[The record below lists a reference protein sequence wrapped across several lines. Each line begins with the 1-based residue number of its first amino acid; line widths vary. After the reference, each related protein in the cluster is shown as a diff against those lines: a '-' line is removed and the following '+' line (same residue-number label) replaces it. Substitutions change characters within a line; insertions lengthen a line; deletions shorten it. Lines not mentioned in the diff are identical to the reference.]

1 MRPDRLIA
9 FTDGVIAIL
18 ITILV
23 LELRPPAGEHFGDI
37 LDEKGRLL
45 AYLLTFVFVAIYW
58 VNHHHLLQVVHRID
72 GRALWANIVLLFCLS
87 LTPVATDWLGEA
99 GVKTGPAA
107 TYALVL
113 LGCAIAYTLLTLALL
128 ALHESESQL
137 HRAIGDDRKG
147 RLSLA
152 RLRRRVRARVRS
164 CRGSRSASSS
174 RVALIWI
181 IPDRR
186 IARTFD
192 ASDC

>member
-1 MRPDRLIA
+1 VRPERLTA
-9 FTDGVIAIL
+9 FTDGVVAIL

-23 LELRPPAGEHFGDI
+23 LELHPPGGDAFGDI

-72 GRALWANIVLLFCLS
+72 GRVLWANIHLLFWLS

-107 TYALVL
+107 TYAFVL
-113 LGCAIAYTLLTLALL
+113 LGCAIAYTILTLTLL
-128 ALHESESQL
+128 ALHDSESEL

-147 RLSLA
+147 KVSLLCYVTAFVLAFFVPWLS
-152 RLRRRVRARVRS
+152 VVIFVT
-164 CRGSRSASSS
+164 
-174 RVALIWI
+174 VALIWI
-181 IPDRR
+181 VPDRR
-186 IARTFD
+186 IARIFQS
-192 ASDC
+192 A

>member
-1 MRPDRLIA
+1 VRPDRLIA

-58 VNHHHLLQVVHRID
+58 VNHHHLLQVVNRID

-147 RLSLA
+147 RLSLLA
-152 RLRRRVRARVRS
+152 YAVAFVLAWFVPWISIGIFVA
-164 CRGSRSASSS
+164 
-174 RVALIWI
+174 VALIWI

-186 IARTFD
+186 ITRTFD
-192 ASDC
+192 ALDG

>member
-58 VNHHHLLQVVHRID
+58 VNHHHLLQVVSRID
-72 GRALWANIVLLFCLS
+72 GRALWANLGLLFCLS
-87 LTPVATDWLGEA
+87 LTPVATDWLGET
-99 GVKTGPAA
+99 GVKNGPAA
-107 TYALVL
+107 GYALVL
-113 LGCAIAYTLLTLALL
+113 IGCAVAYTLFTLALL
-128 ALHESESQL
+128 ALHESESAL

-152 RLRRRVRARVRS
+152 MYVLAFILAWVEPWVS
-164 CRGSRSASSS
+164 VGIFVT
-174 RVALIWI
+174 VALIWI

-186 IARTFD
+186 ITRTLD
-192 ASDC
+192 SL

>member
-1 MRPDRLIA
+1 MRPDRLNA

-23 LELRPPAGEHFGDI
+23 LELRPPAGERFGDI

-58 VNHHHLLQVVHRID
+58 VNHHHLLQVVKRID
-72 GRALWANIVLLFCLS
+72 GRALWANIGLLFCLS
-87 LTPVATDWLGEA
+87 LTPVATDWLGET

-113 LGCAIAYTLLTLALL
+113 LGCAIAYTLFTLALL

-147 RLSLA
+147 RLSLLA
-152 RLRRRVRARVRS
+152 YAVAFVLAWFVPWISIGIFVA
-164 CRGSRSASSS
+164 
-174 RVALIWI
+174 VALIWI

-192 ASDC
+192 A

>member
-23 LELRPPAGEHFGDI
+23 LELRPPAGEHFSDL

-58 VNHHHLLQVVHRID
+58 VNHHHLLQVVTRID
-72 GRALWANIVLLFCLS
+72 GRALWANIGLLFCLS
-87 LTPVATDWLGEA
+87 LTPVATDWLGET
-99 GVKTGPAA
+99 GVKNGPAA

-147 RLSLA
+147 RLSLLA
-152 RLRRRVRARVRS
+152 YAVAFVLAWFVPWISV
-164 CRGSRSASSS
+164 GIFVT
-174 RVALIWI
+174 VALIWI

-186 IARTFD
+186 ITRTFD
-192 ASDC
+192 SIS

>member
-1 MRPDRLIA
+1 VRPDRLIA

-58 VNHHHLLQVVHRID
+58 VNHHHLLQVVNRID

-147 RLSLA
+147 RLSLLA
-152 RLRRRVRARVRS
+152 YAVAFVLAWFVPWLSIGIFVA
-164 CRGSRSASSS
+164 
-174 RVALIWI
+174 VALIWI

-186 IARTFD
+186 ITRTFD
-192 ASDC
+192 ALDG

>member
-1 MRPDRLIA
+1 VRPDRLIA

-45 AYLLTFVFVAIYW
+45 AYLLTFFFVAIYW
-58 VNHHHLLQVVHRID
+58 VNHHHLLQVVNRID

-147 RLSLA
+147 RLSLLA
-152 RLRRRVRARVRS
+152 YAVAFVLAWFVPWISIGIFVA
-164 CRGSRSASSS
+164 
-174 RVALIWI
+174 VALIWI

-186 IARTFD
+186 ITRTFD
-192 ASDC
+192 ALDG